1 MTYVIDIDGTI
12 CTNTDGKYKEAQ
24 PFMDRIDKIN
34 QLYDEGHLIVFFT
47 ARGMK
52 SLEGD
57 VDSVYRIWYA
67 FTQEQLK
74 KWNVKYHA
82 LLMGKPSA
90 DYYIDDKGLNA
101 DDFFK

>member
-24 PFMDRIDKIN
+24 PFTDRIDKIN
-34 QLYDEGHLIVFFT
+34 QLYDDGHHIVFFT

-57 VDSVYRIWYA
+57 VDSVYKIWYA

-74 KWNVKYHA
+74 KWNVKYHS
-82 LLMGKPSA
+82 LIMGKPSA
-90 DYYIDDKGLNA
+90 DCYIDDKGLNA

>member
-12 CTNTDGKYKEAQ
+12 CTNTNGKYKEAQ
-24 PFMDRIDKIN
+24 PFTNRIDKIN
-34 QLYDEGHLIVFFT
+34 QLYDDGHRIVFFT

-57 VDSVYRIWYA
+57 IDSVYRIWYA

-82 LLMGKPSA
+82 LIMGKPSA
-90 DYYIDDKGLNA
+90 DYYIDDKGLNI